1 MKLLLLG
8 GTGQVGHELRRVLPA
23 LGDVVVGTRDGADA
37 DVVAD
42 FDVPEALAGLVHR
55 IAPDV
60 VVNAAA
66 YTAVDRAESEP
77 AAAFRVNAEAP
88 AALARGCAGIG
99 ALLVHYSTD
108 YVFDGSGMRPYHE
121 GDATA
126 PLGVYGASK
135 LAGEEAIRAS
145 GARHA
150 ILRTAWVYAAHG
162 RNFLH
167 TMLRLAREREE
178 LRVVADQIGA
188 PTPARWIAEATGQ
201 LLRHGLAESGTW
213 HLVAAGETSWHGFAE
228 AIMDEALAAGLLE
241 RRPRVL
247 PIATADY
254 PTPARRP
261 ACSVLDTAKLRED
274 FDITPPDWRDGLRA
288 VLEEIAAAVNRQCQ
302 GSYTMPCGLSRG

>member
-8 GTGQVGHELRRVLPA
+8 GNGQVGRELRRVLPA

-42 FDVPEALAGLVHR
+42 FDAPEALAGLVHR

-66 YTAVDRAESEP
+66 YTAVDRAEGEP
-77 AAAFRVNAEAP
+77 VAAFRANAEAP
-88 AALARGCAGIG
+88 SALARGCAGTG

-108 YVFDGSGMRPYHE
+108 YVFDGSGVRPYRE
-121 GDATA
+121 DDATA

-135 LAGEEAIRAS
+135 LAGEYAIRAS

-167 TMLRLAREREE
+167 TMLRLASERDE
-178 LRVVADQIGA
+178 LGVVADQIGA
-188 PTPARWIAEATGQ
+188 PTPAAWIADATGQ
-201 LLRHGLAESGTW
+201 LLRHGLATSGTW
-213 HLVAAGETSWHGFAE
+213 HLVAAGETCWHGFAD
-228 AIMDEALAAGLLE
+228 AIMDEALAAGLLP

-247 PIATADY
+247 PIATVDY

-261 ACSVLDTAKLRED
+261 GYSVLDTTKLQRD
-274 FDITPPDWRDGLRA
+274 FGIVPPDWRDGLRA
-288 VLEEIAAAVNRQCQ
+288 TLHGMEQDRGDMAA
-302 GSYTMPCGLSRG
+302 G

>member
-8 GTGQVGHELRRVLPA
+8 GNGQVGRELRRVLPA

-42 FDVPEALAGLVHR
+42 FDAPESLAGLVHR

-66 YTAVDRAESEP
+66 YTAVDRAEGEP
-77 AAAFRVNAEAP
+77 VAAFRANAEAP
-88 AALARGCAGIG
+88 AALARGCAETG

-108 YVFDGSGMRPYHE
+108 YVFDGSGMRPYRE

-150 ILRTAWVYAAHG
+150 ILRTAWVYSAHG

-167 TMLRLAREREE
+167 TMLRLAAERDE
-178 LRVVADQIGA
+178 LRVVADQIGV
-188 PTPARWIAEATGQ
+188 PTPAAWIADATGQ
-201 LLRHGLAESGTW
+201 LLRHGLAASETW
-213 HLVAAGETSWHGFAE
+213 HLVAAGETSWHGFAD
-228 AIMDEALAAGLLE
+228 AIMDEAQAVGLLPH
-241 RRPRVL
+241 RPRVL

-261 ACSVLDTAKLRED
+261 AYSVLDTAKLQRE
-274 FDITPPDWRDGLRA
+274 FGIVPPDWRDGLRTTLLGMA
-288 VLEEIAAAVNRQCQ
+288 RDSGDRAA
-302 GSYTMPCGLSRG
+302 G

>member
-8 GTGQVGHELRRVLPA
+8 GNGQVGRELRRVLPA

-37 DVVAD
+37 DVVVDLDA
-42 FDVPEALAGLVHR
+42 PEALAGLVHR

-66 YTAVDRAESEP
+66 HTAVDRAESEP
-77 AAAFRVNAEAP
+77 AAAFRANAEAP
-88 AALARGCAGIG
+88 SALARGCAESG

-108 YVFDGSGMRPYHE
+108 YVFDGSGVRPYRE
-121 GDATA
+121 DDATA

-135 LAGEEAIRAS
+135 LAGEDAIRAS
-145 GARHA
+145 GVRHA
-150 ILRTAWVYAAHG
+150 ILRTSWVYATHG

-167 TMLRLAREREE
+167 TMLRLAAERDE

-188 PTPARWIAEATGQ
+188 PTPAAWIAEATGQ
-201 LLRHGLAESGTW
+201 LLQRGVVASGTW

-228 AIMDEALAAGLLE
+228 AIMDEALAAGLLP

-247 PIATADY
+247 PIATVDY

-261 ACSVLDTAKLRED
+261 GYSVLDTTRLQRD
-274 FDITPPDWRDGLRA
+274 FGIVPPDWRSGLRET
-288 VLEEIAAAVNRQCQ
+288 L
-302 GSYTMPCGLSRG
+302 GSMAGSW

>member
-8 GTGQVGHELRRVLPA
+8 GNGQVGRELRRVLPA

-37 DVVAD
+37 DVAAD
-42 FDVPEALAGLVHR
+42 FDVPESLAGLVHR

-66 YTAVDRAESEP
+66 YTAVDRAEGEP
-77 AAAFRVNAEAP
+77 VAAFRANAEAP
-88 AALARGCAGIG
+88 AALARGCAETG
-99 ALLVHYSTD
+99 ALLLHYSTD

-150 ILRTAWVYAAHG
+150 ILRTAWVYSAHG
-162 RNFLH
+162 RNFLR
-167 TMLRLAREREE
+167 TMLRLAAERDE

-188 PTPARWIAEATGQ
+188 PTPAGWIADATGQ
-201 LLRHGLAESGTW
+201 LLRHGLAASGTW
-213 HLVAAGETSWHGFAE
+213 HLVAAGETSWHGFAD
-228 AIMDEALAAGLLE
+228 AIMDEAQAVGLLPH
-241 RRPRVL
+241 RPRVL

-261 ACSVLDTAKLRED
+261 AYSVLDTTKLQRE
-274 FDITPPDWRDGLRA
+274 FGFVPPDWRDGLRA
-288 VLEEIAAAVNRQCQ
+288 TLHGMTRDSGDRAA
-302 GSYTMPCGLSRG
+302 G